1 MDLSSWSRRR
11 CRTSE
16 GEDALKSL
24 GEDAKGVEEAVVLGL
39 MSRLCIACA
48 HGGAGGR
55 VHGVPCA
62 WGSKARVHGGGR
74 EANSLPVGR
83 SSWSCR
89 CRCLCVLAGDGS
101 TEVFALERLLE
112 DEEDRLPFLM
122 RTLSSSMCL
131 SILALRTFF
140 IASNSL
146 SLL

>member
-1 MDLSSWSRRR
+1 MDLSSWSRQR

-24 GEDAKGVEEAVVLGL
+24 GEDAKGVEEAVALL
-39 MSRLCIACA
+39 SMLLYYMAHA

-55 VHGVPCA
+55 VHGVLCA
-62 WGSKARVHGGGR
+62 RGLRALVHGGGR
-74 EANSLPVGR
+74 EANSRPVGR

-101 TEVFALERLLE
+101 TEVFALELLLE
-112 DEEDRLPFLM
+112 DEEDQLRFLM
-122 RTLSSSMCL
+122 RALSSSICL
-131 SILALRTFF
+131 SILASMTFF

-146 SLL
+146 SWL